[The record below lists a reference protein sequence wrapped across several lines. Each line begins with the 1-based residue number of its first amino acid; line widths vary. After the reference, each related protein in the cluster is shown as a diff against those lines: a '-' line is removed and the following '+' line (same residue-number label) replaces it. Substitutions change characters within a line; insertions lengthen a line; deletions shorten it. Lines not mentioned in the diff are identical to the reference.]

1 MINSM
6 SYKGYT
12 ASMVFDAEDK
22 VIVGRVQ
29 DIDDIISFHG
39 ESVSEF
45 ESNFHAAIEDYLA
58 ASREL
63 GSAPEKPASGKVMLR
78 IAPEIHAAALKAAA
92 RSGTSLNKWAEGA
105 LGKAAR
111 KPPCAGYGAQRSLIG
126 QPGVSGLASGQY
138 APRLHQL
145 LRSHC
150 CGSWCAGGNRRSRRR
165 VGRLVPCGGRL
176 ECPSKAESRNAQ
188 LSRLP

>member
-1 MINSM
+1 MINFM
-6 SYKGYT
+6 SYKGYA

-22 VIVGRVQ
+22 LIVGRVQ

-39 ESVSEF
+39 ESVAEF

-58 ASREL
+58 ASKEL

-78 IAPEIHAAALKAAA
+78 IAPEVHAAALKAAA

-111 KPPCAGYGAQRSLIG
+111 KSPSRVAARSE
-126 QPGVSGLASGQY
+126 A
-138 APRLHQL
+138 
-145 LRSHC
+145 
-150 CGSWCAGGNRRSRRR
+150 
-165 VGRLVPCGGRL
+165 
-176 ECPSKAESRNAQ
+176 
-188 LSRLP
+188 

>member
-22 VIVGRVQ
+22 IIVGRVL

-39 ESVSEF
+39 ESIAEF
-45 ESNFHAAIEDYLA
+45 ESNFHAAVEDYLA
-58 ASREL
+58 ASIEL
-63 GSAPEKPASGKVMLR
+63 ASPPEKPASGKVMLR

-92 RSGTSLNKWAEGA
+92 RSGTSLNKWAESA

-111 KPPCAGYGAQRSLIG
+111 KSPSL
-126 QPGVSGLASGQY
+126 A
-138 APRLHQL
+138 R
-145 LRSHC
+145 
-150 CGSWCAGGNRRSRRR
+150 
-165 VGRLVPCGGRL
+165 
-176 ECPSKAESRNAQ
+176 
-188 LSRLP
+188 

>member
-12 ASMVFDAEDK
+12 VSMIFDAEDK

-29 DIDDIISFHG
+29 EIDDIISFHG
-39 ESVSEF
+39 ESVAEF
-45 ESNFHAAIEDYLA
+45 ESNFHIVIEDYLA
-58 ASREL
+58 ASKQL

-78 IAPEIHAAALKAAA
+78 IAPEVHAAALKAAA

-111 KPPCAGYGAQRSLIG
+111 RAPARPTVRSE
-126 QPGVSGLASGQY
+126 A
-138 APRLHQL
+138 
-145 LRSHC
+145 
-150 CGSWCAGGNRRSRRR
+150 
-165 VGRLVPCGGRL
+165 
-176 ECPSKAESRNAQ
+176 
-188 LSRLP
+188 

>member
-12 ASMVFDAEDK
+12 ASMVFDAEDRI
-22 VIVGRVQ
+22 IVGRVLG
-29 DIDDIISFHG
+29 IDDIISFHG
-39 ESVSEF
+39 ESISEF
-45 ESNFHAAIEDYLA
+45 ESSFHATVDDYLA

-63 GSAPEKPASGKVMLR
+63 GEPPERPASGKVMLR

-111 KPPCAGYGAQRSLIG
+111 KSP
-126 QPGVSGLASGQY
+126 
-138 APRLHQL
+138 
-145 LRSHC
+145 
-150 CGSWCAGGNRRSRRR
+150 
-165 VGRLVPCGGRL
+165 
-176 ECPSKAESRNAQ
+176 
-188 LSRLP
+188 SRLGARSEA